1 MLILRSGDSPVTFFS
16 SDGLRTLSRTSL
28 PSCEKATGAKRVSN
42 RDTLRHVS
50 RAKRRSRGA
59 RLFILSSILDT
70 DGGITPG
77 ITRRAFNVISGKFS
91 MTPKLIRGRVHAV
104 VRRRRPL
111 HLASGDGTRVTNP
124 RIVPSGAST

>member
-1 MLILRSGDSPVTFFS
+1 MLTLRSGDSPVTFFS

-59 RLFILSSILDT
+59 RLFILSSIPDT
-70 DGGITPG
+70 DVGITPPSPAAAN
-77 ITRRAFNVISGKFS
+77 RRIEASLAHEGYA
-91 MTPKLIRGRVHAV
+91 IRGRVHAV
-104 VRRRRPL
+104 VRRRGGR
-111 HLASGDGTRVTNP
+111 
-124 RIVPSGAST
+124 